1 MAMEILKTKCPVC
14 EWTLEFPRD
23 FANVTCGICGS
34 AFQVREYKGNLNLS
48 LIGEDHVSAAALDQA
63 STLAMVEARLKE
75 LDEDRE
81 KVSEEIEVLRSNEQ
95 VAPLQIGCAVFGLFC
110 SLLLVMA
117 FFATVGKNYFGTW
130 WFYVSLA
137 AVVLLSALRLRK
149 KLTQPEKIE
158 YFRQE
163 RARLKEALSALEN
176 ERQRLQ
182 DLKEKVS
189 GNSIEIED

>member
-14 EWTLEFPRD
+14 EWALEFPRD

-34 AFQVREYKGNLNLS
+34 AFQVREYKGNLNLA
-48 LIGEDHVSAAALDQA
+48 LIGEDRVSATALDQA
-63 STLAMVEARLKE
+63 STLAMVEARLRE

-81 KVSEEIEVLRSNEQ
+81 KVGEEIEVLRSNEQ

-117 FFATVGKNYFGTW
+117 FFATIGKNYFGTW
-130 WFYVSLA
+130 WFYLA
-137 AVVLLSALRLRK
+137 LTGVVLLSALRLRK
-149 KLTQPEKIE
+149 KLTRPEKIE

-163 RARLKEALSALEN
+163 RAKLNEALTALES

-182 DLKEKVS
+182 TLKEQLS
-189 GNSIEIED
+189 GVPIDSED